1 MPVPPDSA
9 ESQPYGGSRA
19 AVTARRGHP
28 VFARVFAWLGE
39 SMDRGGAADHRRRLL
54 AGLSG
59 RVVEVGAGNGLNF
72 PHYPPEVAAVVAVE
86 PEPYLREHARR
97 RAAHAPVPVE
107 VVDGVADQLPAGDA
121 TFDAAI
127 ASLVLCS
134 VADPLA
140 ALREMHRV
148 VRPGGQL
155 RFFEHVRADPGRLR
169 RVQRVFDATVWP
181 LLAGGCHTG
190 RDTAAT
196 IQAAGFVIE
205 RLDRFRFPE
214 SGITLPTSPHILGTA
229 RRA

>member
-1 MPVPPDSA
+1 
-9 ESQPYGGSRA
+9 
-19 AVTARRGHP
+19 
-28 VFARVFAWLGE
+28 
-39 SMDRGGAADHRRRLL
+39 MDRGAAADHRRRLL

-72 PHYPPEVAAVVAVE
+72 PHYPSEVAAVVAVE
-86 PEPYLREHARR
+86 PEPYLRELARR

-107 VVDGVADQLPAGDA
+107 VVDGVADQLPAGDG
-121 TFDAAI
+121 TFDAAVT
-127 ASLVLCS
+127 SLVLCS

-155 RFFEHVRADPGRLR
+155 RFYEHVRAEPGRLR

-190 RDTAAT
+190 RDTAAA
-196 IQAAGFVIE
+196 IEAAGFVIE
-205 RLDRFRFPE
+205 QLDRFRFPE
-214 SGITLPTSPHILGTA
+214 SRMALPTSPHILGTA